1 MALLAGTGAALA
13 VLSAPVGLLEMLVG
27 SAGISEALPAAAPPL
42 GLNARLLIAGF
53 AAAMAVGIAWAVTGY
68 DHSAPGIGAAKG
80 DRKMGF
86 ALSKLAGSRLGALTR
101 ARVTESAPSAPVL
114 RRADAHPDAPARP
127 PIFASRDFGG
137 EDIFAHFSGE
147 EAEERGV
154 SAMEVGLDL
163 PRAPAPLDEAELA
176 DVAAVAPPIAARAVG
191 PVLTGPSFMPAFASR
206 PEQPEVIDM
215 PAVLPSVVGPEPL
228 EPRPLDSR
236 PLATLSIGELT
247 ERLERGLSRR
257 SPAGGAAEARVIADM
272 PVVPPVP
279 VRDHV
284 EPDLDEALHAALNSL
299 RTMASRAR

>member
-1 MALLAGTGAALA
+1 MALLAGAGAALA
-13 VLSAPVGLLEMLVG
+13 VLSAPVGMLEMLVS

-42 GLNARLLIAGF
+42 GLSARLLIAGF

-68 DHSAPGIGAAKG
+68 DHSASGKGAAKG

-86 ALSKLAGSRLGALTR
+86 ALSKLAGSRLSAL
-101 ARVTESAPSAPVL
+101 ARGRSVEPARSAPVL

-137 EDIFAHFSGE
+137 EDIFAPFPGE
-147 EAEERGV
+147 EDVEERSV
-154 SAMEVGLDL
+154 SSPSPTNLDL
-163 PRAPAPLDEAELA
+163 PRAPAPLDAVELA
-176 DVAAVAPPIAARAVG
+176 GIATVAPTAPAPM
-191 PVLTGPSFMPAFASR
+191 PVLAGPSFVPTFA
-206 PEQPEVIDM
+206 PQPEEADV
-215 PAVLPSVVGPEPL
+215 PAALPSVVGVEPL

-236 PLATLSIGELT
+236 PLATLSLGELT

-257 SPAGGAAEARVIADM
+257 SPVGAATEACVIADM
-272 PVVPPVP
+272 PPVPPVS

-284 EPDLDEALHAALNSL
+284 EPDLDEALRAALDSL